1 MFAPA
6 NTAFSPA
13 ACRGDPLR
21 SPVLANVFTSCF
33 RWEYNVNLLEL
44 NRVLVVDVQ
53 QSLYLIYKEAVTNTA
68 KHTSGCTVNINLT
81 DGADGFT
88 VSIHDSY

>member
-1 MFAPA
+1 
-6 NTAFSPA
+6 
-13 ACRGDPLR
+13 LR

-44 NRVLVVDVQ
+44 NRVLVVDVR

>member
-1 MFAPA
+1 M
-6 NTAFSPA
+6 
-13 ACRGDPLR
+13 
-21 SPVLANVFTSCF
+21 
-33 RWEYNVNLLEL
+33 
-44 NRVLVVDVQ
+44 VVDVQ

>member
-1 MFAPA
+1 MSTLKKPW
-6 NTAFSPA
+6 
-13 ACRGDPLR
+13 R
-21 SPVLANVFTSCF
+21 SKIPSRVL
-33 RWEYNVNLLEL
+33 YVNLLEL
-44 NRVLVVDVQ
+44 DRVLVVDVR